1 MERSFGVRIDH
12 SRLDK
17 DAQDILNK
25 FRKLNDDAKLAVNSF
40 TTGSSSSAS
49 MMAKSIKASMMQT
62 ERDITDLTKK
72 ILDQRDVI
80 KNVQMDVEKRRLAW
94 QSATTTS
101 GKSSAWAEYQSS
113 RRVLGEE
120 KAALFGLQQE
130 QARSRVKLKEL
141 NNEYKVY
148 QDRVKA
154 AAGHT
159 HTLRKALGLIGGT
172 YALKQLGQQIVDITG
187 QMQMLNVSFRT
198 LLQSKEKAD
207 MVMTEIVRTAVTT
220 PFQLTELAT
229 GAKQLIAYGF
239 AAEEVN
245 STLLKL
251 GNVASGLGLPL
262 ERLTY
267 LYGTTR
273 TQGRLY
279 QRDMMQFT
287 TSGIPLL
294 DQLATMY
301 GKTTQEINK
310 MVSAG
315 KIGFPEV
322 AKAFDQMT
330 GKGGRFHDLM
340 QEQAKTIPGQ
350 ISNLQDKITMAMN
363 KIGQSNSG
371 LIYGGIKMANSM
383 VDNYEQ
389 VGKAI
394 LSLVAVYGIYKTALM
409 VAAAMNGTLMTSN
422 LMLVRA
428 FTAVRNSV
436 VALNAAMATSPW
448 IALGVIVASLVVSM
462 WALHDSTTAQE
473 KAQKKLNETLA
484 ESRQKKQD
492 AANDVDKLTSAIRNG
507 TTEIYEQVTAFN
519 ELIKKYEFFKKY
531 SIDDIRN
538 MTSEQWAKVMS
549 EFNISA
555 DRGSVQG
562 LADKKKAE
570 IDAIQA
576 KIKKIDDETGGDTLS
591 PQKSLSREK
600 YQKQLEVAKI
610 ELRGLEKE
618 AQRVEKN
625 IRQAE
630 IAAMTPEEQ
639 KAYYEGR
646 KKAIQLQKELVI
658 KNANYT
664 PQEKAKLLEG
674 LNTALKEATDKAA
687 GGKGVIKNKDFWE
700 KQKKDA
706 QELID
711 QMPVTMKGSAEWKAQ
726 QKLIDEADK
735 NLLTY
740 NSKKLD
746 KITEQEVKAENA
758 LEKATED
765 QLKKRTELD
774 EKISQGTIDNMK
786 DGFAKELAQL
796 DVNHQ
801 KRLNEIE
808 KEKRELLDKQN
819 DKALAEWK
827 KSGKSEASFVKLTT
841 LNPEDGSRVDAMTR
855 LANENYLKSQTD
867 LFKGLLENKRAE
879 IEREYNEVV
888 MPLIYMMN
896 GKNTDI
902 IGLAIADAQRE
913 RSRKLKQLDK
923 DILSEYGLEALMNG
937 SGADWLTEK
946 IKEVVPFFHSISE
959 STVSELRRIQE
970 VIDGIEIPQSVID
983 ELKKKGVDIDALLK
997 KLKEVK
1003 EAGSNS
1009 ADQATAK
1016 KTADQYAD
1024 AARALGQALSQS
1036 SDQFVKAVG
1045 EVVSELSGVIKSFGD
1060 KNSSGFEKASGIIS
1074 LAMMLGNYLKE
1085 IRLWNENKEINAQ
1098 KKLNKEISN
1107 RYTYELAINK
1117 LLAERAERESD
1128 SVFLGTDYAKVLTD
1142 NMAAISNQEKTLDK
1156 ALSDLMNNAIF
1167 SADGS
1172 AKRRFLGSKS
1182 GNYDFSLAD
1191 ILGGNKP
1198 QAGEFNSIGRYGV
1211 DVIMNKGSFFDFIA
1225 ATILD
1230 PAQLFGGYAD
1240 KNAKVDAFKNVT
1252 TAVNDALKSMGKSI
1266 NDFATMSTEDMLTF
1280 FELMEKSGNITDEGT
1295 KKLLDTAKEQIEL
1308 LKEYEDK
1315 IKEVISTL
1323 SGSLGGS
1330 LKDILVNAFRG
1341 GFGYGVNEAKK
1352 TASAIA
1358 SILEEQISSKIMQAA
1373 FGSLFKQLEDDM
1385 AASFGIGGD
1394 QSWSDDMQKF
1404 FQGIPGGME
1413 AFTAMM
1419 KAAQEQAKAAGFDIF
1434 GSTRSSTASG
1444 IASAS
1449 QDSVDE
1455 LNGRATAI
1463 QGHTYSINENMKVL
1477 AANSEKALKH
1487 LAGIENNT
1495 ARLEAIEKSTNSMK
1509 TIIGEIKDQGLR
1521 LK

>member
-25 FRKLNDDAKLAVNSF
+25 FRKLNDDAKQTVNGF
-40 TTGSSSSAS
+40 ATGSSSSAS
-49 MMAKSIKASMMQT
+49 MMAKSIKMSMTQT
-62 ERDITDLTKK
+62 ERDITNLTKK

-80 KNVQMDVEKRRLAW
+80 RNVQMDVEKRRVAW
-94 QSATTTS
+94 QSATSTS

-148 QDRVKA
+148 QDRVQA
-154 AAGHT
+154 ATGHT
-159 HTLRKALGLIGGT
+159 HTLRNALGLIGGT
-172 YALKQLGQQIVDITG
+172 YAIKQLGQQIVDITG

-207 MVMTEIVRTAVTT
+207 MVMTEIVRSAVTT
-220 PFQLTELAT
+220 PFQLTELAN

-245 STLLKL
+245 GTLIKL

-273 TQGRLY
+273 TQGRLMA
-279 QRDMMQFT
+279 RDMMQFT

-301 GKTTQEINK
+301 GKTTQEVNK

-394 LSLVAVYGIYKTALM
+394 MSLVAIYGIYKTALM

-428 FTAVRNSV
+428 FTAVKNSV
-436 VALNAAMATSPW
+436 IALNAAMATSPW

-484 ESRQKKQD
+484 ESRQKKQE
-492 AANDVDKLTSAIRNG
+492 AANDVDKLTSAIRSG
-507 TTEIYEQVTAFN
+507 TTGIYEQVTAFN
-519 ELIKKYEFFKKY
+519 ELIKKYEFFRKY

-538 MTSEQWAKVMS
+538 MSEKEWGKVLTD
-549 EFNISA
+549 FNISFEG
-555 DRGSVQG
+555 GSLQSQV
-562 LADKKKAE
+562 DKRKNE
-570 IDAIQA
+570 IA
-576 KIKKIDDETGGDTLS
+576 KLEKDLVKFENSTGVS
-591 PQKSLSREK
+591 PNDIARTRER
-600 YQKQLEVAKI
+600 LNVAKI

-664 PQEKAKLLEG
+664 PQEKARLLEG
-674 LNTALKEATDKAA
+674 LNVALKEATDKAA

-740 NSKKLD
+740 NDKKLS
-746 KITEQEVKAENA
+746 KIAEQEVKAENA
-758 LEKATED
+758 LEKATEE

-808 KEKRELLDKQN
+808 KEKRELLDKEN

-827 KSGKSEASFVKLTT
+827 KSGKSESSFVKLTT
-841 LNPEDGSRVDAMTR
+841 LNPEDTARIDALTKQ
-855 LANENYLKSQTD
+855 ANQNYLKSQND
-867 LFKGLLENKRAE
+867 LFRGLLENKRAE

-888 MPLIYMMN
+888 KPLIYMMN

-923 DILSEYGLEALMNG
+923 DILSEYGLESLMNG

-1128 SVFLGTDYAKVLTD
+1128 SVFLGTDYAKVLTE

-1172 AKRRFLGSKS
+1172 AKRRFLGSKN

-1266 NDFATMSTEDMLTF
+1266 NDFSKMSTEDMLTF

-1315 IKEVISTL
+1315 IEEVISTL
-1323 SGSLGGS
+1323 WGSLGDS
-1330 LKDILVNAFRG
+1330 LKDILESAFRD

-1352 TASAIA
+1352 AASDI
-1358 SILEEQISSKIMQAA
+1358 SDILTDVISSKIYQAA
-1373 FGSLFKQLEDDM
+1373 FSDLYNTLENGM
-1385 AASFGIGGD
+1385 KASYGIGGD
-1394 QSWSDDMQKF
+1394 GSWIDDFAKF
-1404 FQGIPGGME
+1404 LAGVPAAAALYNQGMAE
-1413 AFTAMM
+1413 AEAEMNKVGLSM
-1419 KAAQEQAKAAGFDIF
+1419 KN
-1434 GSTRSSTASG
+1434 STRSSTASG

-1455 LNGRATAI
+1455 FNGRATAI

-1495 ARLEAIEKSTNSMK
+1495 TPISEMQKDIKSMK